1 MRNILV
7 KITFAKIKEKLYNKK
22 STLKNIQMND
32 LFNLKKVKLAY
43 FMKIKYEQLNRK
55 EKNRKI

>member
-1 MRNILV
+1 
-7 KITFAKIKEKLYNKK
+7 
-22 STLKNIQMND
+22 MND

-55 EKNRKI
+55 EKTVKFNLKG